1 MNPQSSDITKRINEA
16 LDTIR
21 PYLHADGGDVEL
33 QELGADLSVVLRL
46 SGACGTCAM
55 SDMTMKAG
63 IEETLR
69 RSIPEL
75 GSITAVKD

>member
-1 MNPQSSDITKRINEA
+1 MQLTEQIETV

-33 QELGADLSVVLRL
+33 VEVQSNMDVILRL
-46 SGACGTCAM
+46 TGNCGSCNM
-55 SDMTMKAG
+55 SEMTMTAG

-69 RSIPEL
+69 KSIPAL
-75 GSITAVKD
+75 GKIVAIKE